1 MRKREKKQRKRL
13 SLKTWVTILAIV
25 ALLGCAQ
32 EIEGKIKGEEQ
43 AVETGVVMEN
53 LETEDVLEG
62 VNGAAD
68 LETPGE
74 LQKFSETQE
83 NDWERAFADAG
94 FSGEEIERYRE
105 IIETVGVA
113 EFHDVEIIENGIMHI
128 IRGKIYDSSNL
139 QLNVT
144 LEDREII
151 YIELAGIPDVKN
163 VPYINW
169 RGKLK
174 NKRVNTVT
182 SVELYSDTEGGYEG
196 VLVWKDKFI
205 YPCDT
210 SGNILEE

>member
-1 MRKREKKQRKRL
+1 MRKL
-13 SLKTWVTILAIV
+13 LIV
-25 ALLGCAQ
+25 LGCVLLLTGCGADDVESVPAGQ
-32 EIEGKIKGEEQ
+32 TEVE
-43 AVETGVVMEN
+43 AVV
-53 LETEDVLEG
+53 EDL
-62 VNGAAD
+62 N
-68 LETPGE
+68 
-74 LQKFSETQE
+74 
-83 NDWERAFADAG
+83 NDWAEAFADAG
-94 FSGEEIERYRE
+94 FSGDEIEKYRE
-105 IIETVGVA
+105 IIETVGVT

-144 LEDREII
+144 LENREII

-174 NKRVNTVT
+174 NKKVNTKT

-196 VLVWKDKFI
+196 VLVWEDKFI